1 MLEYSFGKAAKSW
14 LLLLVVLAIAA
25 AIAGGVILHSYEGE
39 DDAVTDA
46 QSQSLQSEQEEQDE
60 HSGNHEHQDENK
72 DTHQNEDAS
81 DHEHQDENDG
91 EYDHRDE
98 RGNQNAGDSGHE
110 HQDEHDDDRH
120 FAAMTT
126 TSKIAL
132 VCIGAVLG
140 TVGIVV
146 RLFLAAWLYQAAELA
161 GMNGMLWALLGL
173 VGFVITA
180 LVFLIVRSFRH
191 RCPVCGRRQEKAE
204 FCRFC
209 GAPMQQKCIACGLS
223 IPDHSAFCPHCG
235 KAQKEQSS
243 C

>member
-1 MLEYSFGKAAKSW
+1 MWTKRMLEYSFGKAAKSW

-60 HSGNHEHQDENK
+60 HSG
-72 DTHQNEDAS
+72 
-81 DHEHQDENDG
+81 DHEHQG
-91 EYDHRDE
+91 EY
-98 RGNQNAGDSGHE
+98 
-110 HQDEHDDDRH
+110 QDEHDDDRH

-140 TVGIVV
+140 IAGIVV
-146 RLFLAAWLYQAAELA
+146 WLFLAAWLYQAAELA

-180 LVFLIVRSFRH
+180 LVFLLVRSFRH
-191 RCPVCGRRQEKAE
+191 RCPVCGRRQEKTE